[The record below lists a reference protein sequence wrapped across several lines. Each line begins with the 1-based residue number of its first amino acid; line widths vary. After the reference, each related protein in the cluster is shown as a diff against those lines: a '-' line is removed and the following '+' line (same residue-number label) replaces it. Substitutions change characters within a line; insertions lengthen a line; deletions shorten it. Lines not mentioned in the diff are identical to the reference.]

1 MTLLIANERKYQ
13 RKMLTNQMFKWAKKM
28 EEFSAQHPDYIF
40 PFDRANFCLFKKD
53 NRGNVVG
60 TTEDVHM
67 SEEIEYVGTYL
78 EFHINKVFKQDTDEK
93 KRIYEVI
100 M

>member
-1 MTLLIANERKYQ
+1 
-13 RKMLTNQMFKWAKKM
+13 M

-67 SEEIEYVGTYL
+67 SEEIGML
-78 EFHINKVFKQDTDEK
+78 ELTLNFTSTKCSSKIQMRRKEFMK
-93 KRIYEVI
+93 
-100 M
+100 